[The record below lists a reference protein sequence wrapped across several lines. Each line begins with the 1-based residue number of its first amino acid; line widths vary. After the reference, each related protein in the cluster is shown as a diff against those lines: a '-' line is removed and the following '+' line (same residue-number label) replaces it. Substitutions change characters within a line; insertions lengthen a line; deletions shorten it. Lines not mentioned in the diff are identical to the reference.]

1 MADPILL
8 TFKVPTEL
16 GDGILRESAALDDVS
31 EEIKPY
37 DPEGDCALYADRPTS
52 WLHLVP
58 GQVAVFFPEDAH
70 APVIGEGKIRK
81 MIAKV
86 KIA

>member
-1 MADPILL
+1 MR
-8 TFKVPTEL
+8 PTNSTL
-16 GDGILRESAALDDVS
+16 GQHFTIARQLRFTLDDVS